1 MNILITGGAGFLGS
15 HLCCRLLKDGHR
27 VICIDNLITGSLFN
41 IKDIINK
48 ENFKFIKH
56 DITKPIEIKI
66 KLDWVMHFAS
76 PASPKDYL
84 EHPIKTLKVGT
95 LGTHNCL
102 GMAKAHKAKFFL
114 ASTSEVYGDPK
125 ISPQPEEYWG
135 NVSCIGP
142 RSCYDEAK
150 RAAEALTFAYY
161 RQHKIPIHVI
171 RIFNTYGPN
180 MRLEDGRVVS
190 NFIVQAL
197 QGQPL
202 TIYGKGNQTR
212 SFCYVND
219 LIDGIV
225 RYLKIDYKGPI
236 NLGSHFEF
244 TVLELAKKVILLTQ
258 SRSKIIFES
267 LPQDDPKQRRPDI
280 RKAKKLLGWQPKV
293 SLEKGLEKTI
303 SYFSE
308 KLTR

>member
-1 MNILITGGAGFLGS
+1 
-15 HLCCRLLKDGHR
+15 
-27 VICIDNLITGSLFN
+27 
-41 IKDIINK
+41 
-48 ENFKFIKH
+48 
-56 DITKPIEIKI
+56 
-66 KLDWVMHFAS
+66 
-76 PASPKDYL
+76 
-84 EHPIKTLKVGT
+84 VGT

-102 GMAKAHKAKFFL
+102 GIAKAHKAKFFL

-135 NVSCIGP
+135 NVNSIGP

-150 RAAEALTFAYY
+150 RAAEALAFAYY

-197 QGQPL
+197 RVQPL

-212 SFCYVND
+212 SFCYVDD
-219 LIDGIV
+219 LIDGII
-225 RYLKIDYKGPI
+225 RYMKVNYTGPV
-236 NLGSHFEF
+236 NLGSQFEF
-244 TVLELAKKVILLTQ
+244 TVLDLAKKVILLAE
-258 SRSKIIFES
+258 SKSKIMFEP

-280 RKAKKLLGWQPKV
+280 RKARKLLGWKPKV
-293 SLEKGLEKTI
+293 SLKEGLKKTI
-303 SYFSE
+303 IYFRE
-308 KLTR
+308 QLR

>member
-1 MNILITGGAGFLGS
+1 M
-15 HLCCRLLKDGHR
+15 
-27 VICIDNLITGSLFN
+27 DNLITGSLCN
-41 IKDIINK
+41 IEDIVKNK
-48 ENFKFIKH
+48 KFKFIRH
-56 DITKPIEIKI
+56 DIAKPIEIKT

-76 PASPKDYL
+76 LASPKDYL
-84 EHPIKTLKVGT
+84 RHPIKTIKVGT

-102 GMAKAHKAKFFL
+102 GIAKAHKAKFFL

-125 ISPQPEEYWG
+125 ISPQPEGYWG
-135 NVSCIGP
+135 NVNPIGP

-197 QGQPL
+197 QGEPL
-202 TIYGKGNQTR
+202 TVYGQGNQTR
-212 SFCYVND
+212 SFCYVAD
-219 LIDGIV
+219 LIEGVI
-225 RYLKIDYKGPI
+225 RYMKINYTGPV

-244 TVLELAKKVILLTQ
+244 TVTELAKKIIILTQ
-258 SRSKIIFES
+258 SKSKIKFMP
-267 LPQDDPKQRRPDI
+267 LPQDDPQQRRPDI
-280 RKAKKLLGWQPKV
+280 KKARKLLNWQPKV
-293 SLEKGLEKTI
+293 SLEEGLKETI
-303 SYFSE
+303 SYFRGHIE
-308 KLTR
+308 F